1 MAELPDRGCTPAESL
16 TSVCNTHGK
25 TPATRDLHSRFASSN
40 WGWLIVVDRTFAT
53 RCPCIDSTTRGCTH
67 CAASPCPSCPNV
79 PTPQLY
85 SLPSTSTAHMWSQP
99 SDISETLA
107 LISATWRGTVCFCST
122 GKSVSSTH
130 GVTQAPLHLRVG
142 VLKRVAEVGGV
153 GPVANTRPSEMC
165 EQRGAWGQ
173 GTHLP
178 PPGVQ
183 RARACQ
189 HNHSTNQH

>member
-1 MAELPDRGCTPAESL
+1 LPDRGCTPAESL

-25 TPATRDLHSRFASSN
+25 TPATRDLHARFASSN

-67 CAASPCPSCPNV
+67 RAASPCPSCPNV

-130 GVTQAPLHLRVG
+130 GVTQAPPHLRVG

-153 GPVANTRPSEMC
+153 GPVTNSRGRQRCVSSAARGGRAHTYRPQVYNAPE
-165 EQRGAWGQ
+165 
-173 GTHLP
+173 P
-178 PPGVQ
+178 V
-183 RARACQ
+183 Q